1 MKLREVKGDKTT
13 QQQCRS
19 SFLQRFICRCVW
31 IWQTTNY
38 ILIWSCAAVGKSPKN
53 IISSPGMS
61 YYDCLPSVTRL
72 LSFNHRCVS
81 MSCATVQTVGL
92 QYWELGEHP
101 HSSGCFKNIC
111 WNTHQTNTTSRR
123 TALHLS
129 YKWYLQHTH
138 THTVLS
144 PCSPHMQHV
153 FCLVHVSLHTYSL
166 LAHFPACTSS
176 LLSHSDVCMHHVR

>member
-1 MKLREVKGDKTT
+1 MKLREVIKGDKTI

-138 THTVLS
+138 THS
-144 PCSPHMQHV
+144 S
-153 FCLVHVSLHTYSL
+153 FSL
-166 LAHFPACTSS
+166 LASHAAC
-176 LLSHSDVCMHHVR
+176 LLSCPRLPPHIQSSCTFSCLHKQPALPLWCLYAPC